1 MGNTMLMHL
10 VIEQTFSRIMSIS
23 DAFSF
28 SLTWF
33 DSTASFI
40 QTLCLLIYL
49 LIRIIL
55 HLELQRVRPVF
66 IKLTYKNHYQTW
78 PFLTHSK
85 TQMLSCQD
93 IWTLYMLQGLKT
105 QCFINESPQCWQGNG
120 KGLFNRLKSI
130 KTSPQY
136 TNAPMHFHLLIC
148 CHCYLYFRSNI
159 LSPAVTLVN

>member
-10 VIEQTFSRIMSIS
+10 VIEQTFSRIISIS

-40 QTLCLLIYL
+40 QTLFLLIYL

-85 TQMLSCQD
+85 NQMLSCQD
-93 IWTLYMLQGLKT
+93 IWPLYMLQGLKT
-105 QCFINESPQCWQGNG
+105 QCLINESPQGWQGKG
-120 KGLFNRLKSI
+120 KGLFNTLTSI
-130 KTSPQY
+130 KTSPPIY
-136 TNAPMHFHLLIC
+136 KCTNALPK
-148 CHCYLYFRSNI
+148 
-159 LSPAVTLVN
+159 A

>member
-10 VIEQTFSRIMSIS
+10 VIEQTFSRIISIS

-40 QTLCLLIYL
+40 QTLFLLIYL

-66 IKLTYKNHYQTW
+66 IKLTYKNHYQT
-78 PFLTHSK
+78 
-85 TQMLSCQD
+85 
-93 IWTLYMLQGLKT
+93 
-105 QCFINESPQCWQGNG
+105 
-120 KGLFNRLKSI
+120 
-130 KTSPQY
+130 
-136 TNAPMHFHLLIC
+136 
-148 CHCYLYFRSNI
+148 
-159 LSPAVTLVN
+159 